1 MSVLHNL
8 KPITRNSPHDKWRAT
23 PFVQHKFFT
32 VPLLLQVNGL
42 GLPVT
47 AAEARLLI
55 VEYGGTAR
63 GGTPGEGKGEGGAQ
77 LSLDDFDGMIR
88 RKSRVS
94 ITGTTG
100 P

>member
-1 MSVLHNL
+1 MNHISYF
-8 KPITRNSPHDKWRAT
+8 RCC
-23 PFVQHKFFT
+23 
-32 VPLLLQVNGL
+32 LLFQVNGL

-55 VEYGGTAR
+55 LEYGGTAG
-63 GGTPGEGKGEGGAQ
+63 GGTAGEGKGEVGAQ
-77 LSLDDFDGMIR
+77 LSLDDFDGMV
-88 RKSRVS
+88 RKQSRVS